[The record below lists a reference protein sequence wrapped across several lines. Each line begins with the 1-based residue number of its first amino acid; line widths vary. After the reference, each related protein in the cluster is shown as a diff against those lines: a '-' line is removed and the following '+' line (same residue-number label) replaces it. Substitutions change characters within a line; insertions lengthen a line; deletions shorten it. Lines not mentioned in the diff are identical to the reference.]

1 MLWKTV
7 NVITWPPYNMETK
20 FVRLVLGFPRP
31 VHIRQAGLWCQVVP
45 SLCQVVPSTVIEIT
59 MTVTRCSKA
68 HYAYLLALLL
78 FKRSI

>member
-7 NVITWPPYNMETK
+7 KVITWPPYNKKKK
-20 FVRLVLGFPRP
+20 FVRFVLGFGRP

-45 SLCQVVPSTVIEIT
+45 SLCQVVPSTVIAIT
-59 MTVTRCSKA
+59 MTVMRCTKA
-68 HYAYLLALLL
+68 HFAYLLALVW